1 MKERSLQDIVSDL
14 TGPIYPSADSAI
26 DATRRNNLKEYLEL
40 FRIMAMNV
48 FSIAKEKDS
57 PYHSSKI
64 MGEDAY
70 KTMKEIISHFKQKES

>member
-14 TGPIYPSADSAI
+14 TGPIYPASDSAI
-26 DATRRNNLKEYLEL
+26 NAERRNNLKEYLEL
-40 FRIMAMNV
+40 FQVMAMNV
-48 FSIAKEKDS
+48 FNIAKEKDS

-70 KTMKEIISHFKQKES
+70 KIMKEITDFFNDKMK